1 MFKYRFDKNCIPYPK
16 AIVIHRFLLNKIE
29 TQVLANN
36 FFGVKLSAEADYK
49 FYTALFQTTKIQIFS
64 KQFTT
69 NRSLGAICS
78 NAWSL
83 RKPEQL

>member
-16 AIVIHRFLLNKIE
+16 AIVILRFLLNKRE

-49 FYTALFQTTKIQIFS
+49 FYTALFQTTKIQILKAIHNGLDVGDRPVEVVS
-64 KQFTT
+64 DYKDT
-69 NRSLGAICS
+69 NF
-78 NAWSL
+78 
-83 RKPEQL
+83 